1 MKLVEVAFRAS
12 DAENTG
18 QNHVRIRAQLP
29 EGADLVIGRT
39 LENGEIKDPL
49 TLKENVYYA
58 EGDVGCFVLG
68 QSAQREECALYGILT
83 DAAGNKTVYKFKI
96 ERKGYKKATC
106 AYGSKTPLLID
117 GWNRENPEILS
128 AKWNLEEAELKGW
141 DENGDPTQL
150 YVDMPV
156 NDSSQKLYYKADTET
171 TGTLYAKEAGE
182 YWLEIKDSA
191 GETRGKMR
199 LVAQLSIR
207 SSRLLHKQGKRN
219 FSGCRRL

>member
-1 MKLVEVAFRAS
+1 MAA
-12 DAENTG
+12 AEST
-18 QNHVRIRAQLP
+18 AT
-29 EGADLVIGRT
+29 E
-39 LENGEIKDPL
+39 
-49 TLKENVYYA
+49 
-58 EGDVGCFVLG
+58 
-68 QSAQREECALYGILT
+68 
-83 DAAGNKTVYKFKI
+83 TVHNNLI

-199 LVAQLSIR
+199 LVAQYPYEAADYYI
-207 SSRLLHKQGKRN
+207 SRAKEISLDVGDYN
-219 FSGCRRL
+219 ASVSDPV